1 MPSYVTISYPF
12 LYPNVNTKG
21 QVFHFV
27 PTRSERET
35 QNYKYSA
42 LAPTKRKHKKIIKR
56 ENSITDKYFISFT
69 KNKKKF
75 NNGQI
80 LLFIPTKE
88 KEKEE
93 LKEVKEKEKLKEKIQ

>member
-42 LAPTKRKHKKIIKR
+42 SAPQKENRK
-56 ENSITDKYFISFT
+56 
-69 KNKKKF
+69 
-75 NNGQI
+75 
-80 LLFIPTKE
+80 
-88 KEKEE
+88 
-93 LKEVKEKEKLKEKIQ
+93 